1 LRISALLSDFDGTLC
16 PTSSLKHNLFQKSV
30 ARIPQ
35 ELEVSLL
42 KISQLIPVHII
53 SSKDFDSLH
62 MATRSFASIISC
74 VLGIE
79 TINHVKH
86 EDETIVDCIAQQHFN
101 TDMHTLT
108 ENSKILNSILE
119 QEKIQHYI
127 HERDICIDRKFT
139 SCNNKTLIGITFD
152 YRHLDNW
159 ETFKRVDEPRLLEI
173 TQHIINEHKQ
183 LGGVGN
189 IWKPYIQTYT
199 SHPFLDLYAV
209 KCDKGLAFDS
219 IFKRNTSNH
228 TLSDS
233 IRNTRNVLYLG
244 DSENDNPA
252 FRRSDISIG
261 VSSDKR
267 LNPKLACKY
276 SIEFKHPSIF
286 LNRLIESGLIFSEDL
301 LKFPR

>member
-1 LRISALLSDFDGTLC
+1 LRISALISDFDGTLC
-16 PTSSLKHNLFQKSV
+16 PTSSLKSNLFQKSI

-42 KISQLIPVHII
+42 KISQLIPVLIV

-62 MATRSFASIISC
+62 MATKRFASIISC

-86 EDETIVDCIAQQHFN
+86 EDETVIDCILERHFN
-101 TDMHTLT
+101 ADVHMLT
-108 ENSKILNSILE
+108 ENSKILNSLLE
-119 QEKIQHYI
+119 QERIQKYI
-127 HERDICIDRKFT
+127 HERDICLDRKFT
-139 SCNNKTLIGITFD
+139 SCNKTLIGITFD

-159 ETFKRVDEPRLLEI
+159 ETFKRVDEPHLLEI
-173 TQHIINEHKQ
+173 IQHTINEHTQ
-183 LGGVGN
+183 LGGAGYE
-189 IWKPYIQTYT
+189 WKPYIQTYT

-233 IRNTRNVLYLG
+233 VRNTRNVLYLG

-276 SIEFKHPSIF
+276 NIEFKDLSIF
-286 LNRLIESGLIFSEDL
+286 LNRLLENGLIFYEGL

>member
-1 LRISALLSDFDGTLC
+1 MSDFDGTLC
-16 PTSSLKHNLFQKSV
+16 PTSSLKSNLFQKSI

-42 KISQLIPVHII
+42 KISQLIPVLIV

-62 MATRSFASIISC
+62 MATKSFASIISC

-79 TINHVKH
+79 TINHIKH
-86 EDETIVDCIAQQHFN
+86 EDETIVDCIAEQHFN
-101 TDMHTLT
+101 VDMYTLT

-119 QEKIQHYI
+119 QERIQHYI
-127 HERDICIDRKFT
+127 HERNICIDRKFT
-139 SCNNKTLIGITFD
+139 SCNSKTLIGITFD

-159 ETFKRVDEPRLLEI
+159 EIFKKAEEPRLLEI

-183 LGGVGN
+183 LDGVGN

-209 KCDKGLAFDS
+209 KCDKGLAFDYS
-219 IFKRNTSNH
+219 FKKNINNQS
-228 TLSDS
+228 LSDS
-233 IRNTRNVLYLG
+233 VTNTKNVLYLG

-276 SIEFKHPSIF
+276 SIEFKHLSIF
-286 LNRLIESGLIFSEDL
+286 LNRLLESGLIFSEDL

>member
-1 LRISALLSDFDGTLC
+1 MRISALMSDFDGTLC
-16 PTSSLKHNLFQKSV
+16 PTSSLKSNLFQKSI

-42 KISQLIPVHII
+42 KISQLIPVLIV

-62 MATRSFASIISC
+62 MATKRFASIISC

-86 EDETIVDCIAQQHFN
+86 EDETVIDCILERHFN
-101 TDMHTLT
+101 ADMHMLT
-108 ENSKILNSILE
+108 ENSKILNSLLE
-119 QEKIQHYI
+119 QERIQKYI

-159 ETFKRVDEPRLLEI
+159 ETFKKVDEPHLLEI
-173 TQHIINEHKQ
+173 IQHTINEHTQ
-183 LGGVGN
+183 PGN
-189 IWKPYIQTYT
+189 AVYEWKPYTQTYT

-219 IFKRNTSNH
+219 IFK
-228 TLSDS
+228 
-233 IRNTRNVLYLG
+233 RNTRNVLYLG

-276 SIEFKHPSIF
+276 SIEFKHLSIF
-286 LNRLIESGLIFSEDL
+286 LNRLLENSLIFSEDL

>member
-1 LRISALLSDFDGTLC
+1 MRISALMSDFDGTLC
-16 PTSSLKHNLFQKSV
+16 PTSSLKSNLFQKSI

-42 KISQLIPVHII
+42 EISQLIPVLIV

-62 MATRSFASIISC
+62 MATKRFASTISC

-79 TINHVKH
+79 IINHVKH
-86 EDETIVDCIAQQHFN
+86 EDETVIDCIAEQHFN
-101 TDMHTLT
+101 TYMHTLT
-108 ENSKILNSILE
+108 ENSKILSSILE
-119 QEKIQHYI
+119 QEGIQHYI
-127 HERDICIDRKFT
+127 QERDICIDRKFT

-152 YRHLDNW
+152 YRHLDDW
-159 ETFKRVDEPRLLEI
+159 EAFKKVDEPRLLEI
-173 TQHIINEHKQ
+173 IQRTIDERTQ
-183 LGGVGN
+183 LGSAGYE
-189 IWKPYIQTYT
+189 WKPYIQTYT

-209 KCDKGLAFDS
+209 KCDKGLVFDYL
-219 IFKRNTSNH
+219 FKRNRSNH

-233 IRNTRNVLYLG
+233 VRNTGNVLYLG

-267 LNPKLACKY
+267 LNPKLVCKY
-276 SIEFKHPSIF
+276 NIEFKDLSIF
-286 LNRLIESGLIFSEDL
+286 LNRLLENGLIFSEDL
-301 LKFPR
+301 IRF

>member
-1 LRISALLSDFDGTLC
+1 MSYLISKKS
-16 PTSSLKHNLFQKSV
+16 NLFQKSI
-30 ARIPQ
+30 AGIPQ
-35 ELEVSLL
+35 ELEMTLVN
-42 KISQLIPVHII
+42 ISQLIPVLVI

-62 MATRSFASIISC
+62 MATKRFASIISC

-86 EDETIVDCIAQQHFN
+86 GDETVIDCIAEQHFN
-101 TDMHTLT
+101 IDMHTLT
-108 ENSKILNSILE
+108 ENSKILSSILE
-119 QEKIQHYI
+119 QERIKHYI
-127 HERDICIDRKFT
+127 HERNICIDRKFT
-139 SCNNKTLIGITFD
+139 TCNNKALIGITFD

-159 ETFKRVDEPRLLEI
+159 GTFKKVDEPHLHGI
-173 TQHIINEHKQ
+173 IQDTINEYTH
-183 LGGVGN
+183 LSDAGYG
-189 IWKPYIQTYT
+189 WKPYIQTYT

-233 IRNTRNVLYLG
+233 IRNTRNILYLG

-276 SIEFKHPSIF
+276 SIEFKHLSIF
-286 LNRLIESGLIFSEDL
+286 LNRLLESGLIFSEDL